1 MNTVKRSTELPL
13 FSLDNIEINSTDQD
27 EGRQI
32 SKEKQH
38 QICLNFIFMLGMSQ
52 GINEEEISKILS
64 SNLKVLDS
72 FENII
77 GTILNKM
84 VKYKSIENK
93 KFQSSNKVDRLNQS
107 SKNVEKSTI
116 LPLVMYESDYDS
128 ETVKIPDEKNIFNT
142 DIDNMDTSDEEEEEY
157 IESEF
162 VDTDSE
168 DIIELDENFLIEK
181 ETKEFINTE
190 YNNNEKRTLQNCNA
204 VEITKPENTDRLIIT
219 NDDNPPRFKLFC
231 KSSFLFFFL

>member
-13 FSLDNIEINSTDQD
+13 ISLDNIGINSTDQD

-84 VKYKSIENK
+84 VKYKSNENK

-107 SKNVEKSTI
+107 SKNVEESTI

-128 ETVKIPDEKNIFNT
+128 ETVKISDEKNIVNS
-142 DIDNMDTSDEEEEEY
+142 DIENMDTSDEEEEY
-157 IESEF
+157 IES
-162 VDTDSE
+162 DTDIE

-181 ETKEFINTE
+181 ETKENTLINTE
-190 YNNNEKRTLQNCNA
+190 HNNNEKRTLQNCNT

-219 NDDNPPRFKLFC
+219 KDDNPPRFKLFC
-231 KSSFLFFFL
+231 KFLFF